1 MKEKIKEIILNACA
15 LKETADENTRLKEL
29 SLDSL
34 SFVSVIVKL
43 EIEFSVEFELEAL
56 NIDEWETVGDI
67 IKATEEKINEKK

>member
-1 MKEKIKEIILNACA
+1 MKEKITEIILSACA